1 MGLARA
7 AYRRCDIYLLD
18 DVLAAVDAHV
28 GEAIWKRCICSLL
41 RQPHDNNASAVIP
54 TVVLVTHQLAQAVMR
69 SDHIVLLGSVTGL
82 APGNPLVSTS
92 TFDPSSQVADSST
105 ALERLERGELR
116 DDSKDEA
123 AATMTTKRRWGE
135 VLWQGPAR
143 DLASAA
149 ATRHSCPNVG
159 GGGDVERAG
168 GVAINN
174 KEEATEALLR
184 WLANH
189 LAESKVSVDDD
200 HQQKDTD
207 ENRDGGKLLKAKV
220 VENVGNGSIKN
231 KHRTAGNDAGKG
243 SNSKESVRKIK
254 VKDDNSNGNR
264 SDGPRSTLN
273 ANGRDASRLTTDEAR
288 EKGSIAMRLY
298 RGYFSSAGGWQFTV
312 REIITCLL
320 TPRLL

>member
-28 GEAIWKRCICSLL
+28 GEAIWKRCICGLL
-41 RQPHDNNASAVIP
+41 RQPHDNNACGVIP

-69 SDHIVLLGSVTGL
+69 SDHVVLLGSVTGL
-82 APGNPLVSTS
+82 APESPLVSTLIV
-92 TFDPSSQVADSST
+92 DPSSQVADPST
-105 ALERLERGELR
+105 ALERLEGGQLR

-135 VLWQGPAR
+135 VLWQGPAK

-149 ATRHSCPNVG
+149 AIRHSCSNVG

-189 LAESKVSVDDD
+189 LAESKVGVGDD
-200 HQQKDTD
+200 QQEDTD
-207 ENRDGGKLLKAKV
+207 ENRDSGELLKAKV
-220 VENVGNGSIKN
+220 VEDVRDGSITS

-243 SNSKESVRKIK
+243 SNRKESVEK
-254 VKDDNSNGNR
+254 VKVNDDNSNENR
-264 SDGPRSTLN
+264 NDGPRSTLN

>member
-1 MGLARA
+1 
-7 AYRRCDIYLLD
+7 
-18 DVLAAVDAHV
+18 
-28 GEAIWKRCICSLL
+28 
-41 RQPHDNNASAVIP
+41 
-54 TVVLVTHQLAQAVMR
+54 
-69 SDHIVLLGSVTGL
+69 
-82 APGNPLVSTS
+82 
-92 TFDPSSQVADSST
+92 
-105 ALERLERGELR
+105 
-116 DDSKDEA
+116 
-123 AATMTTKRRWGE
+123 MTTKRRWGE

-200 HQQKDTD
+200 QQEDTD

-243 SNSKESVRKIK
+243 SNSKESVRNIK

-273 ANGRDASRLTTDEAR
+273 TNGRDASRLTTDEAR